1 VDRIFSITKARM
13 TGEVRGNE
21 VDVYVMA
28 FGGKGFNGL
37 VKERMSICKTLWDAG
52 IKAEFFYKVKPKLP
66 QQFAGAEK
74 NGVPYAVVL
83 GEDELAAG
91 MVKIKEM
98 GLPDSHPEKKGID
111 VKLENL
117 VEEVRVRIASRREKE
132 GQLAKAVEDVR
143 LEKE

>member
-1 VDRIFSITKARM
+1 MLELTRKIQ
-13 TGEVRGNE
+13 
-21 VDVYVMA
+21 
-28 FGGKGFNGL
+28 
-37 VKERMSICKTLWDAG
+37 
-52 IKAEFFYKVKPKLP
+52 AEFFYKVKPKLP

-98 GLPDSHPEKKGID
+98 GLPDKHPEKNGID

-117 VEEVRVRIASRREKE
+117 VEEVRARISLRGDKE
-132 GQLAKAVEDVR
+132 RQLAKAVEDVR
-143 LEKE
+143 LEKKE